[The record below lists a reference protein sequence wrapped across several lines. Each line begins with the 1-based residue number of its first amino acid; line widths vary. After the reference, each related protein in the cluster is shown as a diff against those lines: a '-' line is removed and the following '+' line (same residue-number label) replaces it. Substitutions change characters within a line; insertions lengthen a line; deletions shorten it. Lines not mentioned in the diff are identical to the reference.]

1 MSRWAMFKDQVV
13 CITGAASGFGR
24 LMTENLQGVGAR
36 LVIGDVN
43 TEGLEA
49 VAASL
54 DDPEHVLAM
63 TCDVAV
69 EGDVEALVA
78 AARDRFGR
86 LDIMVNNAGLGSP
99 PKLLTEV
106 TEDELDL
113 NYQVNTKGVF
123 FGIKHGIRQ
132 MLAQDSP
139 GGTVLNVASM
149 AGIGAAPL
157 LVAYAAAKHGVV
169 GLTKTA
175 AYEFGRQGI
184 RVNAICPFFSPTP
197 LVTQEGGLGD
207 RMDSL
212 KKSSPMHRMGE
223 PEEMVE
229 VMLMLMSPHNSFMN
243 GQAVA
248 VDGGMSAI

>member
-1 MSRWAMFKDQVV
+1 MSRWAMFRDQVI

-24 LMTENLQGVGAR
+24 LMSENLHSVGAQ

-43 TEGLEA
+43 AEGLQA
-49 VAASL
+49 VARAL
-54 DDPEHVLAM
+54 GDTGRVLALP
-63 TCDVAV
+63 CDVSV
-69 EGDVEALVA
+69 EGDVEALVTA
-78 AARDRFGR
+78 AKIHFGR

-132 MLAQDSP
+132 MLAQEPP

-157 LVAYAAAKHGVV
+157 LGAYAAAKHGVV

-175 AYEFGRQGI
+175 AYEFARQGI

-197 LVTQEGGLGD
+197 LVTQEGGLGN

-212 KKSSPMHRMGE
+212 KKSSPMHRMGS

-243 GQAVA
+243 GQAIA

>member
-1 MSRWAMFKDQVV
+1 MSRWDVFEGQVV
-13 CITGAASGFGR
+13 CVTGAASGFGK
-24 LMTENLQGVGAR
+24 LLSENLSQAGAK
-36 LVIGDVN
+36 LVICDVN
-43 TEGLEA
+43 EEPLRVVADGLTQPEQA
-49 VAASL
+49 LAMRCDVTVESEVAA
-54 DDPEHVLAM
+54 V
-63 TCDVAV
+63 
-69 EGDVEALVA
+69 VA

-106 TEDELDL
+106 TEEEMDL
-113 NYQVNTKGVF
+113 NYNVNTKGVF

-132 MLAQDSP
+132 MLAQNP
-139 GGTVLNVASM
+139 GGGTVLNVASM

-157 LVAYAAAKHGVV
+157 LGAYAAAKHGVV

-197 LVTQEGGLGD
+197 LVTQEGGLAD
-207 RMDSL
+207 RMDTL
-212 KKSSPMHRMGE
+212 KKSSPMNRMGA

-229 VMLMLMSPHNSFMN
+229 VMLMLMSPSNSFMN

>member
-1 MSRWAMFKDQVV
+1 MSRWDIFCDQVI
-13 CITGAASGFGR
+13 CITGDASGFGK
-24 LMTENLQGVGAR
+24 LMAENLHAAGAR
-36 LVIGDVN
+36 LVISDIN
-43 TEGLEA
+43 PEPLQA
-49 VAASL
+49 VAAAL
-54 DDPEHVLAM
+54 ADETRVVAM
-63 TCDVAV
+63 TCDVAN
-69 EGDVEALVA
+69 EADVQAIVVA
-78 AARDRFGR
+78 AKERFGR
-86 LDIMVNNAGLGSP
+86 LDIMVNNAGLGSE

-106 TEDELDL
+106 TEAELDL
-113 NYQVNTKGVF
+113 NYNVNTKGVF
-123 FGIKHGIRQ
+123 FGIKHAVRQ

-157 LVAYAAAKHGVV
+157 LGAYAAAKHGVV

-175 AYEFGRQGI
+175 AYEFGRQGV

-197 LVTQEGGLGD
+197 LVTKEGGLAD
-207 RMDSL
+207 RMDTL
-212 KKSSPMHRMGE
+212 KKSSPMNRMGE

-229 VMLMLMSPHNSFMN
+229 VMLMLMSPTNSFMN